1 MYNYISGL
9 TASKTKPITSDP
21 RQVQRLLRK
30 QSERIYYLGAVVT
43 GSSVVFGVVSS
54 MGLGP
59 ASELSTTKIW
69 TAASLGIIAGTA
81 AILRGLKY

>member
-1 MYNYISGL
+1 MSSKAKSE
-9 TASKTKPITSDP
+9 TSKTDP
-21 RQVQRLLRK
+21 KEIQKLLRR
-30 QSERIYYLGAVVT
+30 QTERIYYLGAAVA

-59 ASELSTTKIW
+59 ASELSATKIW
-69 TAASLGIIAGTA
+69 TAASVGIIAGTA